1 MNAAEL
7 RTFLNDKF
15 NETELRTLTF
25 DLRIPFEDLGG
36 AEIGKDGRIQA
47 LIEWCGRR
55 GRLDELAKAAGDA
68 RTAVSTQPY
77 AVPAAPMMDWSA
89 AAQFERLLRHMDEM
103 REDVSE
109 LVAKTEVLGQ
119 RLGALEHRF
128 DRIEQHLPQ
137 QPLGWQSWVLATI
150 GLAMAVVT
158 VMAIIQ
164 LMTGGR

>member
-68 RTAVSTQPY
+68 RTVVSSQPY
-77 AVPAAPMMDWSA
+77 AMPAAPMLDWSPVS
-89 AAQFERLLRHMDEM
+89 QFDRLLRHMDEM

-119 RLGALEHRF
+119 RLGALEHRL
-128 DRIEQHLPQ
+128 DRIEQHLPPPQ
-137 QPLGWQSWVLATI
+137 LGWQSWVLAI
-150 GLAMAVVT
+150 VGLVLAVVT